1 MHRLYVYKL
10 YIQVFNMPG
19 EDTFWRNGGLKIL
32 YKKIQYV
39 TLISCFSCKYPFSAL
54 QFFLIVLISVS
65 ETTLYANKMSGFRSR
80 VYARSY
86 FGGIRLYYAW
96 LANHIVPPI
105 SKTTLLASSFSPVH
119 TVSFKR

>member
-1 MHRLYVYKL
+1 MFFLQIPV
-10 YIQVFNMPG
+10 
-19 EDTFWRNGGLKIL
+19 
-32 YKKIQYV
+32 
-39 TLISCFSCKYPFSAL
+39 SFSAL